1 MLRAVLSI
9 TMWVGCVVYVSAQ
22 IDAKKG
28 NPVLLDFE
36 APAESSV
43 RITWITPEATEIKDG
58 SSTVDIK
65 IGINTPSKVTY
76 VQIFI
81 NGRPVPPSRGFRLKK
96 ATDGDYDEIIERQL
110 GLNRGENEIKIVV
123 ENEDG
128 SVSSE
133 TKFINVEYDAL
144 VATGDAQRTD
154 YALLFATDKYD
165 NWSDLVNPTNDATT
179 IAKDLENNYGFEVE
193 LVTNVTTDEMYL
205 MLRKYAQKS
214 YLPQDQ
220 LFIFIAGHGQ
230 FDEAFR
236 EGYVVGSNSLLIDNA
251 KSSYISHSNLRTI
264 INNIPCEHIFLAM
277 DVCFG
282 GTFDPVIASN
292 RGSEEYGEISTTE
305 FIQRKLRYKTRRY
318 LTSGGKEYVPDG
330 RPGMH
335 SPFARQFLA
344 ALRNFGGQDRI
355 ITLSELLSYVEKV
368 SPEPRYGEFGNN
380 EPGSDFIFVAK

>member
-1 MLRAVLSI
+1 M
-9 TMWVGCVVYVSAQ
+9 
-22 IDAKKG
+22 
-28 NPVLLDFE
+28 
-36 APAESSV
+36 
-43 RITWITPEATEIKDG
+43 
-58 SSTVDIK
+58 
-65 IGINTPSKVTY
+65 
-76 VQIFI
+76 
-81 NGRPVPPSRGFRLKK
+81 
-96 ATDGDYDEIIERQL
+96 
-110 GLNRGENEIKIVV
+110 
-123 ENEDG
+123 
-128 SVSSE
+128 
-133 TKFINVEYDAL
+133 EYDAL
-144 VATGDAQRTD
+144 VATGDVQRTD

-205 MLRKYAQKS
+205 TLRKYAQKS

-344 ALRNFGGQDRI
+344 ALRNFGGEDRI

-368 SPEPRYGEFGNN
+368 TPEPRYGEFGNN

>member
-1 MLRAVLSI
+1 MLRSVLSI
-9 TMWVGCVVYVSAQ
+9 AMWVGCVTFVFAQ

-28 NPVLLDFE
+28 NPVSLDFE
-36 APAESSV
+36 ANTESSLK
-43 RITWITPEATEIKDG
+43 ITWITPDISEIKDG
-58 SSTVDIK
+58 TTSVDIK
-65 IGINTPSKVTY
+65 IGINTPSKVIY

-81 NGRPVPPSRGFRLKK
+81 NEEPVPQSRGFRISKSK
-96 ATDGDYDEIIERQL
+96 DEDYDEIIERKL
-110 GLNRGENEIKIVV
+110 GLKKGENEIKIVI

-133 TKFINVEYDAL
+133 TKIINVEYDAL
-144 VATGDAQRTD
+144 VATGDSQRTD
-154 YALLFATDKYD
+154 FALLIATDTYD
-165 NWSDLVNPTNDATT
+165 HWGNLVNPTNDAATL
-179 IAKDLENNYGFEVE
+179 AKDLEDNYGFEVE
-193 LVTNVTTDEMYL
+193 LITNVTTDDIYL
-205 MLRKYAQKS
+205 TLRKYAEKS
-214 YLPQDQ
+214 YLSQDQ
-220 LFIFIAGHGQ
+220 LFVFIAGHGQ
-230 FDEAFR
+230 FDESFR

-305 FIQRKLRYKTRRY
+305 FIQRKLKYKTRRY

-344 ALRNFGGQDRI
+344 ALRNFGGDDRI

-368 SPEPRYGEFGNN
+368 SPEPRYGEFGSNQ
-380 EPGSDFIFVAK
+380 PGSDFIFVAK